1 VESAHAADAT
11 TNTGANQAEPGSEV
25 IAVDVAGG
33 TLAVELV
40 RSRTEPVL
48 AVRPVDGVDHAASIM
63 SRAGARAS
71 AALIAEALS

>member
-1 VESAHAADAT
+1 MESAHAADAT

-25 IAVDVAGG
+25 IAVDAAGG

-48 AVRPVDGVDHAASIM
+48 AVRPVDGVDYAASIM